1 MYRHTIRPARNE
13 DGPAITA
20 LIYEILHEYGLPPDP
35 ENTDQGLDR
44 VEDFFDLFEVIEV
57 PGKGIIATLGLISR
71 DPRGILRQ
79 AQDEVS
85 SELPAHGRAATAAPA
100 TIRRPAG
107 GIREANCREAKEGI
121 LRQAQDEVS
130 SELPAHGRAATAAP
144 ATIRRLAG
152 GIREANC
159 REAKEGI
166 LRQAQDEVSSE
177 LPAHGRAATAAPAT
191 IRRPAGGIREANCR
205 EAKEGI
211 LRQAQDEVSSELPA
225 HGRAATAAP
234 ATIRRPAGGIRE
246 ANCREAKEGKTCELV
261 KMFVHSSQRG
271 KGLGQF
277 LLDRAME
284 QAKLMGFTVMELETA
299 SVLKEAIGLYRKA
312 GFEQTESGPHAKRCD
327 ITMVRTL

>member
-100 TIRRPAG
+100 TIRRP
-107 GIREANCREAKEGI
+107 
-121 LRQAQDEVS
+121 
-130 SELPAHGRAATAAP
+130 
-144 ATIRRLAG
+144 AG